1 VLALLVLSF
10 LSPASTAG
18 AGGLS
23 LVYAPLRAPQP
34 SSAVL
39 SLLATILY

>member
-23 LVYAPLRAPQP
+23 LVYAPLRAPQL
-34 SSAVL
+34 L